1 MDGKAIATPLTR
13 GGQAIMTLRVTFD
26 RIEGDW
32 AILLIRPDETCQISW
47 PSNHLPKG
55 AKEGSVLT
63 IHMNVDVEETK
74 AADTRVRRLLDKLQD
89 EQRHAQGSK

>member
-1 MDGKAIATPLTR
+1 
-13 GGQAIMTLRVTFD
+13 MTLKVTFD

-47 PSNHLPKG
+47 PACHLPQG

-63 IHMNVDVEETK
+63 IHMNVDLQEK
-74 AADTRVRRLLDKLQD
+74 QAADKRVRSLLDKLQD
-89 EQRHAQGSK
+89 KQRHAQGSK

>member
-1 MDGKAIATPLTR
+1 
-13 GGQAIMTLRVTFD
+13 MTLKVTFD

-47 PSNHLPKG
+47 PSCHLPQG

-63 IHMNVDVEETK
+63 IHMNVDVQETQ
-74 AADTRVRRLLDKLQD
+74 AADKRVRSLLDKLQD
-89 EQRHAQGSK
+89 KQRHVQGSK